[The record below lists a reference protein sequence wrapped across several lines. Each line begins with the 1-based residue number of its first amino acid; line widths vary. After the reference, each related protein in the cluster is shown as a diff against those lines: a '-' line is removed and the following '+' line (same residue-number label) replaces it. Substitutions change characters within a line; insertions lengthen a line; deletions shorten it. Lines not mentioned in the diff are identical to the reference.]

1 MYKSVQWTPS
11 TPLSSSAFNQM
22 VENDKENY
30 LSLNAAAGPTIALA
44 VMSRRFETMPGNVPT
59 RIPALSLDAFRI
71 PYTGWYKAHFS
82 CPAARQETTNSNPA
96 NTTTGF
102 LILDGYH
109 FVVTCRH
116 SRRASANTTY
126 DQTTGASLFNVQ
138 EGADAGNI
146 GKIVA
151 RTCFVRSGISVPS
164 AADGYIW
171 LNKGDIVEWHVYT
184 YVANN
189 NYDAM
194 TADLRQYG
202 RIIVNDIQPSDT
214 RMGFGSPRTYNSG
227 NAPVSPPPPLTSSP
241 SSDAVVPN
249 KVITNLSTNSS
260 NAARKTFLMI
270 QFIGTG
276 GLPDSRYSVNIEK
289 ELNYDKTPDIL
300 ASGYEV

>member
-11 TPLSSSAFNQM
+11 SPLSTSAFNQM

-30 LSLNAAAGPTIALA
+30 LSLNAAAGPTIAMA
-44 VMSRRFETMPGNVPT
+44 VMSRRFESMPGKVPT
-59 RIPALSLDAFRI
+59 RIPALSLDALRI

-82 CPAARQETTNSNPA
+82 CASARQETTNSNPSNLTA
-96 NTTTGF
+96 GF
-102 LILDGYH
+102 IILDGYH
-109 FVVTCRH
+109 FVVSCRH
-116 SRRASANTTY
+116 SRRVSANTAY

-151 RTCFVRSGISVPS
+151 RTCFVRSGISTPS

-194 TADLRQYG
+194 GGDLRQYG
-202 RIIVNDIQPSDT
+202 RIIVNDIQPSDV
-214 RMGFGSPRTYNSG
+214 RMGFGSPRTYTTPGGASPYSTTSDSVSS
-227 NAPVSPPPPLTSSP
+227 NAVR
-241 SSDAVVPN
+241 
-249 KVITNLSTNSS
+249 TNLSTNSS

-270 QFIGTG
+270 QFVGTG

-289 ELNYDKTPDIL
+289 ELNYDKTSDIL